1 MRSSCKITF
10 MLPLISIEEWALIV
24 EIAVLVVV
32 VLEGL
37 PFLIGYLNRPKI
49 DVKVILNPIYENNQL
64 IMKELYL
71 QVSNVGKSTA
81 RRCHVVMS
89 LPELPFKPHLELPS
103 PIKLSLDKLRNIELD
118 WFEPSIA
125 GYGVSSTGMPKL
137 GKEIDLFPDPNRL
150 FLIGTIQMSRDH
162 QTGKGIAPSIVT
174 TGVVRG
180 VPTTSGYGVSENV
193 YGQVIDVEVKFIW
206 ERQHRESYSEK
217 YRLDSRS
224 FETFGM
230 MKLN

>member
-1 MRSSCKITF
+1 
-10 MLPLISIEEWALIV
+10 MLPPIRTEEWTLIV
-24 EIAVLVVV
+24 EIAVLVI
-32 VLEGL
+32 VLGGY
-37 PFLIGYLNRPKI
+37 LINYLNRPKM
-49 DVKVILNPIYENNQL
+49 DVKVILNPIYENNQV

-81 RRCHVVMS
+81 RRCHVVMN
-89 LPELPFKPHLELPS
+89 LPELPFKPHPELPS

-125 GYGVSSTGMPKL
+125 MGGYGISSTGMPKL

-150 FLIGTIQMSRDH
+150 FLVGTIQMTRSL
-162 QTGKGIAPSIVT
+162 QTGKGMAPSIVT
-174 TGVVRG
+174 TGVLRG
-180 VPTTSGYGVSENV
+180 VPTTSGCTLSEDA
-193 YGQVIDVEVKFIW
+193 YGQVIDVEVKFVW

-217 YRLDSRS
+217 YRLYPRS

-230 MKLN
+230 TRLN